1 MTNRNWRGLA
11 RSGNSVCAK
20 FEATPATMTTTAWLI
35 VVVVVRWRIHKAI
48 GQAGAAV
55 LLDEDRIPLIV
66 RDCAKPSRNERE
78 EKGGERRALPAREPA
93 LHNALSTATMVAREP
108 RLEKE
113 SFDVEGFIATVL
125 QVRPTTKRKGARK

>member
-1 MTNRNWRGLA
+1 MRQIEIGGRLT
-11 RSGNSVCAK
+11 RSGSSVCAK
-20 FEATPATMTTTAWLI
+20 FEATTTTTVTTTAWLI

-78 EKGGERRALPAREPA
+78 EKGGQERRALPAREPA

-113 SFDVEGFIATVL
+113 SFDVEGFIA
-125 QVRPTTKRKGARK
+125 RPCFK